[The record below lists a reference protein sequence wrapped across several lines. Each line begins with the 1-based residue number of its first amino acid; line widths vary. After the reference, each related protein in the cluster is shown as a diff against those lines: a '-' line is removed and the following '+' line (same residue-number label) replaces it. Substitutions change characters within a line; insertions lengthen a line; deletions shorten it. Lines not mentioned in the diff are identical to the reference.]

1 MKKNKGFTLVE
12 MLGVTIILGLLI
24 ILVVPNL
31 MRVYKRAQ
39 EKEYKLFMER
49 IERVVIVYAENN
61 KNNIKELGV
70 IGGHLCINLQDIVD
84 AGLLNSPQID
94 PKTKTILSNQ
104 TQIQIIRTDK
114 DTFQIEYNPK
124 ECRSYAPEIPEFVMV
139 DAGSYFSLAL
149 KLDGTVWAWG
159 QNSSGQLG
167 NGTTEDSYL
176 PIQVKGHEGEGYLT
190 DIIQIAAGS
199 AHSVALKRDGTV
211 WTWGNNSYGQLG
223 DGTTTNK
230 STPVQVRGVNGEG
243 YLTNITQISA
253 RTHTIALTYN
263 GTVISWGNNMS
274 GQLGDGTAINKA
286 TPVQVKDLSGTGVL
300 TNIKQVVAGKG
311 YSFMGSEGYHSAAL
325 INNGT
330 VLAWGYNG
338 YGQLGN
344 QTTESSLI
352 PVETIGL
359 TDVVQITSGQHSLYA
374 LKNNGTVWAWG
385 YNIAGSLG
393 DGTTTDRHTP
403 VQVKGP
409 EGEGY
414 LTNIIQIK
422 GGYRHTVAL
431 KNDDT
436 VWTWGINS
444 SGQLGDGTTT
454 SRLTPVQVKGIGGEG
469 YLTNVKYIS
478 AGGAFPFG
486 LGGGYCIVS
495 KDDGSVWTWGY
506 NLYGQL
512 GDGTTTKGTTPKKVF
527 P

>member
-1 MKKNKGFTLVE
+1 
-12 MLGVTIILGLLI
+12 
-24 ILVVPNL
+24 
-31 MRVYKRAQ
+31 
-39 EKEYKLFMER
+39 
-49 IERVVIVYAENN
+49 
-61 KNNIKELGV
+61 
-70 IGGHLCINLQDIVD
+70 
-84 AGLLNSPQID
+84 
-94 PKTKTILSNQ
+94 
-104 TQIQIIRTDK
+104 
-114 DTFQIEYNPK
+114 
-124 ECRSYAPEIPEFVMV
+124 
-139 DAGSYFSLAL
+139 
-149 KLDGTVWAWG
+149 
-159 QNSSGQLG
+159 
-167 NGTTEDSYL
+167 
-176 PIQVKGHEGEGYLT
+176 
-190 DIIQIAAGS
+190 
-199 AHSVALKRDGTV
+199 
-211 WTWGNNSYGQLG
+211 
-223 DGTTTNK
+223 
-230 STPVQVRGVNGEG
+230 
-243 YLTNITQISA
+243 
-253 RTHTIALTYN
+253 
-263 GTVISWGNNMS
+263 